1 MDFYT
6 AYIQGINTLED
17 TMAEN
22 CNFPVLLNVSEN
34 FFRSKGIYSSKGTY
48 VRKKELSKFCNKLS
62 MKVNLP
68 VEFNRENMTL
78 QKQSPRGAL

>member
-17 TMAEN
+17 TMEEN

-34 FFRSKGIYSSKGTY
+34 FFR
-48 VRKKELSKFCNKLS
+48 
-62 MKVNLP
+62 
-68 VEFNRENMTL
+68 
-78 QKQSPRGAL
+78 